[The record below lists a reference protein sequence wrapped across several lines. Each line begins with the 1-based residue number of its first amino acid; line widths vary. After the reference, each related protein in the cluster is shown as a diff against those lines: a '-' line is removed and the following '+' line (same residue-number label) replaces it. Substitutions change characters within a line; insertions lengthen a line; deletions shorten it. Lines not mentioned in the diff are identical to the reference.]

1 MLSTHLLHV
10 IYKILLLSVFVAH
23 LLLDCLIVLLV
34 KVGLCSHL
42 TFIIVLHDSH
52 LTPHLMQL
60 AGQRLHPLT
69 LTRHLVPQTIQL
81 LLPLLDQLNLQVNGG
96 L

>member
-1 MLSTHLLHV
+1 MVMTSALALNGLL
-10 IYKILLLSVFVAH
+10 
-23 LLLDCLIVLLV
+23 VLLV

-42 TFIIVLHDSH
+42 TLIIVLHHSH

-81 LLPLLDQLNLQVNGG
+81 LLPLLDRLNLQINGG